1 MSNNHPNSYTYVIYN
16 SNKQYEYKWMHYLNY
31 DEIEILNSV
40 INKYY
45 REFFPLRRY
54 YQYVLISKLR
64 FILSLGIISSSDNCI
79 LNNIPIDLFQKISE
93 NIEKIFQKI
102 IINNKFKFKTIF
114 FRSNEYKIYDDFF
127 ESISIKANYFLSI

>member
-1 MSNNHPNSYTYVIYN
+1 
-16 SNKQYEYKWMHYLNY
+16 MHYLNY

-127 ESISIKANYFLSI
+127 ESIS